1 MERSEIIS
9 GKENKEHTLIVIAGA
24 TASGKTDLAIQLA
37 LKFQTEIISADARQ
51 FYREM
56 NIGTAKPTAE
66 QLQKVKHHFINS
78 LSIHDEY
85 SAGKFRDD
93 ALLLLNNLF
102 LKYKTVV
109 MVGGSGLFIRAVLNG
124 FDDIPE
130 VSDEAKEKIKNL
142 FEERGIS
149 GLQEL
154 LKQSDIDYYNE
165 VDLQNPC
172 RLMRALE
179 ICISS
184 GQPFSSFRKGTKT
197 ENNFNVNYFVL
208 DVEKQELYNRINNRV
223 DEMMKAGLLDE
234 AKSLLPFRNLNA
246 LNTVGYKE
254 LFEHF
259 DGKLSLE
266 TAIEKIKQHT
276 RNYAKR
282 QLTWYRKETEVQ
294 WKTAEEII
302 ESFDAKK

>member
-1 MERSEIIS
+1 
-9 GKENKEHTLIVIAGA
+9 LIVIAGA

-37 LKFQTEIISADARQ
+37 LQFQTEIISADARQ

-56 NIGTAKPTAE
+56 NIGTAKPTAS

-78 LSIHDEY
+78 LSIHDDY
-85 SAGKFRDD
+85 SAGKFRND
-93 ALLLLNNLF
+93 ALQLLNNLF
-102 LKYKTVV
+102 SKHKTVV

-130 VSDEAKEKIKNL
+130 VSVEVKEKVKNIY
-142 FEERGIS
+142 EVKGII
-149 GLQEL
+149 GLQEH
-154 LKQSDIDYYNE
+154 LKESDFDYYNE
-165 VDLQNPC
+165 VDLQNPY

-184 GQPFSSFRKGTKT
+184 GQSFSSFRKGTKT
-197 ENNFNVNYFVL
+197 QNNFYVNYFVS
-208 DVEKQELYNRINNRV
+208 DVQKQELYNRINNRV
-223 DEMMKAGLLDE
+223 DDMMKAGLLEE
-234 AKSLLPFRNLNA
+234 AKLLFEFRNLNA

-282 QLTWYRKETEVQ
+282 QLTWYRKESEAQ

-302 ESFDAKK
+302 TFNKI

>member
-1 MERSEIIS
+1 MEHSEIIS
-9 GKENKEHTLIVIAGA
+9 GIKNKEHTLIVIAGA

-37 LKFQTEIISADARQ
+37 LQFQTEIISADARQ

-56 NIGTAKPTAE
+56 NIGTAKPTAS
-66 QLQKVKHHFINS
+66 QLHKVNHHFINS
-78 LSIHDEY
+78 LSIHDDY

-102 LKYKTVV
+102 SKHKIVV

-130 VSDEAKEKIKNL
+130 VSVEVKEKVKNIY
-142 FEERGIS
+142 EEKGII
-149 GLQEL
+149 GLQEH
-154 LKQSDIDYYNE
+154 LKESDIDYYNE
-165 VDLQNPC
+165 VDLQNPY

-197 ENNFNVNYFVL
+197 QNNFNVNYFVL

-223 DEMMKAGLLDE
+223 DDMMKAGLLEE
-234 AKSLLPFRNLNA
+234 AKSLFEFRNLNA

-254 LFEHF
+254 LFEHL

-282 QLTWYRKETEVQ
+282 QLTWYRKELEVQ

-302 ESFDAKK
+302 TFNKI